1 MSLLDWFHT
10 RLKRPRV
17 FARVSLFNR
26 GSTPLRVI
34 VEPWAEEF
42 TLRAGASWLI
52 EVRARRDGWV
62 EVASTRD
69 TVTVYTW
76 DTADFRIIAP
86 EGEISGWTNLPVPD
100 FSS

>member
-1 MSLLDWFHT
+1 MDWFHA
-10 RLKRPRV
+10 LMKRPRV
-17 FARVSLFNR
+17 FARVSLSNR

-34 VEPWAEEF
+34 VEPWAQEF

-76 DTADFRIIAP
+76 DTADYRITAP
-86 EGEISGWTNLPVPD
+86 EGEISGWTGRAVPAA
-100 FSS
+100 SR